1 MRSSQYRNNWSACLV
16 MTTKVKNLAD
26 LEELFIDLGKMAADL
41 GLNVPSVAGDV
52 TQGLTWFFRNRGSY
66 QDNPFK
72 LLIEELERQITP
84 TMYREKM
91 IVQKLDYYKGM
102 WNLFNE

>member
-1 MRSSQYRNNWSACLV
+1 
-16 MTTKVKNLAD
+16 MTAKVKSLAD
-26 LEELFIDLGKMAADL
+26 LEELFISLGKMAAEL
-41 GLNVPSVAGDV
+41 GLSVPSFAGDT

-72 LLIEELERQITP
+72 LLIEELEMQITS

-91 IVQKLDYYKGM
+91 ILQKLEYYKGM

>member
-1 MRSSQYRNNWSACLV
+1 MN
-16 MTTKVKNLAD
+16 VKIKTLSD
-26 LEELFIDLGKMAADL
+26 LEEQFISLGKMAAEL
-41 GLNVPSVAGDV
+41 GLAVPSFAGDT

-72 LLIEELERQITP
+72 LLIEELEMQITP

-91 IVQKLDYYKGM
+91 ILQKLDYYKGM
-102 WNLFNE
+102 WNLLSQ

>member
-1 MRSSQYRNNWSACLV
+1 MNVQIKTLG
-16 MTTKVKNLAD
+16 D
-26 LEELFIDLGKMAADL
+26 LEELFISLGNMAAGL
-41 GLNVPSVAGDV
+41 GLNVPSVAGDT

-72 LLIEELERQITP
+72 LLIEELETQITP

-91 IVQKLDYYKGM
+91 ILQKLEYYKGM

>member
-1 MRSSQYRNNWSACLV
+1 MN
-16 MTTKVKNLAD
+16 VKIKTLSD
-26 LEELFIDLGKMAADL
+26 LEEMFISLGKMAAEL
-41 GLNVPSVAGDV
+41 GLSVPSFAGDT

-72 LLIEELERQITP
+72 LLIEELETQITP

-91 IVQKLDYYKGM
+91 ILQKLDYYKGM
-102 WNLFNE
+102 WNLLSQ

>member
-1 MRSSQYRNNWSACLV
+1 MNVQIKTLG
-16 MTTKVKNLAD
+16 D
-26 LEELFIDLGKMAADL
+26 LEEMFINLGNMAADL
-41 GLNVPSVAGDV
+41 GLNVPSFAGDT

-72 LLIEELERQITP
+72 LLIEELETQITP

-91 IVQKLDYYKGM
+91 ILQKLEYYKGM
-102 WNLFNE
+102 WNLLSQ